1 MTTAAKVGEIF
12 LAAGQAFEKLG
23 SLTTELQA
31 AQQNTGGASAKWTDE
46 EIEMMHQ
53 AVKTFSDQLSTIS
66 ETIKQRTVLQIRSA
80 LQKKA
85 FDEAGIS
92 VQSLNT
98 SQGKQRALP
107 QQGGASA
114 EGEDSSEVT
123 LNALNASEA
132 ELESLQEFGN
142 SVVR

>member
-1 MTTAAKVGEIF
+1 MSTAAKVGEIF
-12 LAAGQAFEKLG
+12 TAAGRAFENLG
-23 SLTTELQA
+23 KLTTELQA

-53 AVKTFSDQLSTIS
+53 AVKTFSEQLSTIS
-66 ETIKQRTVLQIRSA
+66 ETIKQRTVLQIGSA

-85 FDEAGIS
+85 FTEAGIS

-98 SQGKQRALP
+98 PQGKRILESE
-107 QQGGASA
+107 GSSA
-114 EGEDSSEVT
+114 TSNNEVT
-123 LNALNASEA
+123 LNALNAASEA
-132 ELESLQEFGN
+132 ELESLQDFGN